1 MNPLSNTITDMK
13 LAPMR
18 EVSKTLQI
26 RWYRCPV
33 DKKVLRGLM
42 TPDDTRGLFMALGH
56 LGLWAATGGIA
67 FYLFVQQMW
76 VGFAGCSSMGRSGPS
91 SPHHIMS
98 CAIAPCSRPNG

>member
-33 DKKVLRGLM
+33 DKKILRGLM
-42 TPDDTRGLFMALGH
+42 TPDDTRGLFMAWSSWPLGGNWRYR
-56 LGLWAATGGIA
+56 LLSVRATD
-67 FYLFVQQMW
+67 
-76 VGFAGCSSMGRSGPS
+76 VGRVCYSAVHPWDGRVLLHRTTS
-91 SPHHIMS
+91 
-98 CAIAPCSRPNG
+98 

>member
-1 MNPLSNTITDMK
+1 MKPLSNTITDMK

-33 DKKVLRGLM
+33 DKKILRGLM

-76 VGFAGCSSMGRSGPS
+76 VGFATALFIHGTVGS
-91 SPHHIMS
+91 
-98 CAIAPCSRPNG
+98 